1 MKQPVKIILT
11 GFIAS
16 ALLLSCGYF
25 SGSDLKLRILFDE
38 TIASWRKRRLRPL

>member
-11 GFIAS
+11 GLIAS

-38 TIASWRKRRLRPL
+38 TKQLQVGAKVD